1 MTNSEKQLLTMAI
14 NDAHAALEY
23 AEKCGS
29 LADIEKAHDRYS
41 AARKAY
47 RKAKKAKPRKV
58 AHQDEVP
65 AVEIN
70 L

>member
-1 MTNSEKQLLTMAI
+1 MTNSEKALLTMRI
-14 NDAHAALEY
+14 NDAHAAIEY
-23 AEKCGS
+23 AEKCGN
-29 LADIEKAHDRYS
+29 LADIEKARDRYS

-47 RKAKKAKPRKV
+47 KAAKAAKPRKA
-58 AHQDEVP
+58 AHQDAVP